1 MYWCRQSHVRRLSRQ
16 WFWYALCVMTR
27 SSRFKSCCSASRSIS
42 HKCRGRELSSV
53 VIKMSWFQQAPEGAR
68 PVKQQRVQDDEG
80 LASKEK
86 KMLEMLAKLCLK
98 NSLEIRE
105 LQSAI
110 LCTFIVPHL
119 ATVPSLLRE
128 VMLQRTMW
136 RE

>member
-1 MYWCRQSHVRRLSRQ
+1 
-16 WFWYALCVMTR
+16 
-27 SSRFKSCCSASRSIS
+27 
-42 HKCRGRELSSV
+42 
-53 VIKMSWFQQAPEGAR
+53 MSWFQQAPEGAR
-68 PVKQQRVQDDEG
+68 PVKQQQVQDDEG

-128 VMLQRTMW
+128 VMLQRTRW